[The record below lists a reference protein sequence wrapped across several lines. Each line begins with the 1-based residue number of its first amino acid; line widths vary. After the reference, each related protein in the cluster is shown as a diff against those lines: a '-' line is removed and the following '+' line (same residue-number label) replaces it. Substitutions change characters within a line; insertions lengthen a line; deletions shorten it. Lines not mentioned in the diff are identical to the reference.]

1 MFVPYVSVHEMVM
14 HELKQLLP
22 DMVAKE
28 ECHATSDIWDTTPA
42 DKMGIPGKD

>member
-28 ECHATSDIWDTTPA
+28 ELSLIHI
-42 DKMGIPGKD
+42 